1 MMRERELRLRV
12 TEIEEKEMLRSNSD
26 KELKDK
32 EWGLHLY
39 TEEVDRLNSIVVELQ
54 EEVTSLRL
62 KLS

>member
-1 MMRERELRLRV
+1 MIRERELRLRV